1 MGLKDALRNRE
12 SNEPNAS
19 MRLKLRPF
27 SVLIHTGDRPL
38 ESSPPLLK
46 FMGEIFGD
54 TYSLSIDAARFHIAA
69 SATGAD
75 EFGPYALVSEVTS
88 SFAGGFSVE
97 VESVDDEDEN
107 LGTVVVISREDPP
120 ASCLA
125 AYFGLDGTTSIL
137 KELDSDEARSGG

>member
-1 MGLKDALRNRE
+1 RE
-12 SNEPNAS
+12 STESNAS
-19 MRLKLRPF
+19 VRLKLRPF

-75 EFGPYALVSEVTS
+75 EFGPYALVGEVNS
-88 SFAGGFSVE
+88 SFAGGFPVE
-97 VESVDDEDEN
+97 GESLDDEEETR
-107 LGTVVVISREDPP
+107 GTVVVIPGEAPP

-137 KELDSDEARSGG
+137 KELDSDEARSEG